1 MAPASLLLWLP
12 QGCSGNLSVPAVA
25 MRSAVSGTLPLAG
38 GFLGLGHQAATLWGQ
53 LGAAGPGRKRAVPMP
68 VGGWAGAS
76 ATTGSLQPEK
86 EGLGD
91 LGAEA
96 QCAPGWLPGWACPR
110 SWLFPAPTDRRQ
122 LRAWRGWAR
131 GSGSFPQAGHS
142 FGVWGPGPGSRGQ
155 NRGLSFHHGS
165 WPGSQTAPPST
176 S

>member
-25 MRSAVSGTLPLAG
+25 MHSAVSGTLSLAG

-53 LGAAGPGRKRAVPMP
+53 LGLGGRGLCLCRWGAGQGHQ
-68 VGGWAGAS
+68 

-86 EGLGD
+86 EGLGG

-110 SWLFPAPTDRRQ
+110 SWLFPAPTDCRQ

-142 FGVWGPGPGSRGQ
+142 FGMWGPGPGSRGQ
-155 NRGLSFHHGS
+155 SRGLSFHHGS